1 MHRGGFGFDAAET
14 RRFTSEY
21 MTHLPCLTLAEQLV
35 AEVAKLLPEYL
46 QDPTDRDMSGNGN
59 AAFCVIA
66 PDGNFV
72 GRIFGTDA
80 GKGRWVFGIAARK
93 VNQVRTTGY
102 ATGRFEELVYAKKLD
117 DGPFGIMRPD
127 FIGWEGGVALVGP
140 DGKLFS
146 AAFSGFRGEKD
157 VEIVV
162 RAAAK
167 VPGLHVKQ
175 D

>member
-1 MHRGGFGFDAAET
+1 MHRSLFAVDGGGAGRWT
-14 RRFTSEY
+14 RGI
-21 MTHLPCLTLAEQLV
+21 MTPIASPDLAQQLV
-35 AEVAKLLPEYL
+35 DEVARLIPEYL
-46 QDPTDRDMSGNGN
+46 QEPIDREMSGNGN
-59 AAFCVIA
+59 VAVIVIT
-66 PDGNFV
+66 PDGRVV
-72 GRIFGTDA
+72 GRIFGNDA
-80 GKGRWVFGIAARK
+80 TKGRWVFGIAARK

-127 FIGWEGGVALVGP
+127 FIGWEGGVALHGP

-162 RAAAK
+162 RAAAQ
-167 VPGLHVKQ
+167 VPGLRVKQ